1 MISFLDVGLMAT
13 LGTSGIDVFPL
24 SLGGNVFGWTSDQD
38 TSFEV
43 LDQYVTGGGNF
54 VDTADGYSAWV
65 PGNSGGE
72 SETIIGAWL
81 RARGNRDQIV
91 VATKVSQH
99 PQFRGLSASNIAAA
113 ADASLTR
120 LGTDHID
127 LYYAHYDDS
136 ATPLTETAAAFDALV
151 RAGKVRAIAVSNYTG
166 ARITEWVEIA
176 RREGFAVP
184 VAVQPHYNLV
194 ARAKY
199 EKDIAPVAAAYDL
212 AVVPYY
218 GLAAGF
224 LTGKYRTE
232 QDLSKS
238 PRGGGAADL
247 LSNGGLD
254 VVDALDKIARDRD
267 VALATVALA
276 WLRARPQVVA
286 PIASARSADQLP
298 ALLASATLDLTPA
311 EIAALD
317 AASAEF

>member
-1 MISFLDVGLMAT
+1 MAT
-13 LGTSGIDVFPL
+13 LGNSGIDVFPL
-24 SLGGNVFGWTSDQD
+24 SLGGNVFGWTSDKD

-43 LDQYVTGGGNF
+43 LDQYVAGGGNF
-54 VDTADGYSAWV
+54 VDTADGYSAWA

-72 SETIIGAWL
+72 SETIIGEWL
-81 RARGNRDQIV
+81 RSRGNRDRIV

-113 ADASLTR
+113 ADASLGR
-120 LGTDHID
+120 LGVEHID
-127 LYYAHYDDS
+127 LYYAHYDDQ

-166 ARITEWVEIA
+166 ARIREWIDIA
-176 RREGFAVP
+176 RREGFARP

-199 EKDIAPVAAAYDL
+199 EADIAPVAAGENL

-224 LTGKYRTE
+224 LTGKYRTAA
-232 QDLSKS
+232 DLSKS

-247 LSNGGLD
+247 LENGGLE
-254 VVDALDKIARDRD
+254 VVDALDKIARDRG
-267 VALATVALA
+267 AEIATVALA
-276 WLRARPQVVA
+276 WLRARPQVAA
-286 PIASARSADQLP
+286 PIASASIAAQLP
-298 ALLASATLDLTPA
+298 ALLASASFDLSA
-311 EIAALD
+311 DEAAALGT
-317 AASAEF
+317 ASARFA